1 MELKHLIVRYR
12 YLKFF
17 VEAFEQSIIADDSA
31 ETAQQELYLKYKQA
45 KTYLSFI
52 ETAITML
59 PINKR
64 SNYNNQYEFVFR
76 KVYIEGVQIK
86 KIEELLFTSIRNAYE
101 IRNRALNMIEERVNL
116 MFDYRFQIILLDAPQ
131 KYPVIRPF
139 SYCGQS
145 VLDAYFDLIV
155 KKTNSELGVIEGK
168 LAYAVL
174 HYKNRRMICYYRFIR
189 SHEYSNAWRDLSVCG
204 QQADALCTDK
214 HQRRSAGDLEP
225 CRRVEVLPIF
235 RRV

>member
-1 MELKHLIVRYR
+1 MELKHLIVSYR

-76 KVYIEGVQIK
+76 KVYIEGVKIK
-86 KIEELLFTSIRNAYE
+86 KIEELLNTSNRNAYE

-116 MFDYRFQIILLDAPQ
+116 MFDYRFQIISLDAPQ

-155 KKTNSELGVIEGK
+155 KKTNSELGVIEGITGN
-168 LAYAVL
+168 
-174 HYKNRRMICYYRFIR
+174 YKSMKRSSYLSYYQKVTDYIGVCLYGFD
-189 SHEYSNAWRDLSVCG
+189 YLSAQKG
-204 QQADALCTDK
+204 YLITEKEAKGDK
-214 HQRRSAGDLEP
+214 N
-225 CRRVEVLPIF
+225 
-235 RRV
+235 

>member
-1 MELKHLIVRYR
+1 MELKHLIVSYR

-17 VEAFEQSIIADDSA
+17 VEAFDQIIKSDNPT
-31 ETAQQELYLKYKQA
+31 EMVQQEIYLKYKQA

-64 SNYNNQYEFVFR
+64 SNYNNQYEFVYR
-76 KVYIEGVQIK
+76 KVYIESVKMK
-86 KIEELLFTSIRNAYE
+86 KIEELLNTSNRNAYE
-101 IRNRALNMIEERVNL
+101 ICNRALKMIEERVDL
-116 MFDYRFQIILLDAPQ
+116 MFDFRFQITSLDAPQ

-145 VLDAYFDLIV
+145 VLDDYYDLIV
-155 KKTNSELGVIEGK
+155 KKINTELGVIEGK

-174 HYKNRRMICYYRFIR
+174 HYKNRRMVSRYITGNYKSMKRSSYLSYYQKVTDYIGVCLYGFD
-189 SHEYSNAWRDLSVCG
+189 YLSVQKG
-204 QQADALCTDK
+204 YLITEKETKGEQN
-214 HQRRSAGDLEP
+214 
-225 CRRVEVLPIF
+225 
-235 RRV
+235 

>member
-76 KVYIEGVQIK
+76 KVY
-86 KIEELLFTSIRNAYE
+86 TSNRNAYE

-116 MFDYRFQIILLDAPQ
+116 MFDYRFQIISLDTPQ

-174 HYKNRRMICYYRFIR
+174 HYKNRRMISRYITGNYKSMKRSSYLSYYQKVTDYIGVCLYGFD
-189 SHEYSNAWRDLSVCG
+189 YLSAQKG
-204 QQADALCTDK
+204 YLITEKEAKGDK
-214 HQRRSAGDLEP
+214 N
-225 CRRVEVLPIF
+225 
-235 RRV
+235 

>member
-76 KVYIEGVQIK
+76 RLRKG
-86 KIEELLFTSIRNAYE
+86 SI
-101 IRNRALNMIEERVNL
+101 
-116 MFDYRFQIILLDAPQ
+116 
-131 KYPVIRPF
+131 
-139 SYCGQS
+139 
-145 VLDAYFDLIV
+145 
-155 KKTNSELGVIEGK
+155 
-168 LAYAVL
+168 
-174 HYKNRRMICYYRFIR
+174 
-189 SHEYSNAWRDLSVCG
+189 
-204 QQADALCTDK
+204 
-214 HQRRSAGDLEP
+214 
-225 CRRVEVLPIF
+225 
-235 RRV
+235 

>member
-1 MELKHLIVRYR
+1 MELKHLIVSYR

-64 SNYNNQYEFVFR
+64 SNYNNQYEN
-76 KVYIEGVQIK
+76 
-86 KIEELLFTSIRNAYE
+86 TSNRNAYE

-116 MFDYRFQIILLDAPQ
+116 MFDYRFQIISLDAPQ

-174 HYKNRRMICYYRFIR
+174 HYKNRRMISRYITGNYKSMKRSSYLSYYQKVTDYIGVCLYGFD
-189 SHEYSNAWRDLSVCG
+189 YLSAQKG
-204 QQADALCTDK
+204 YLITEKEAKGDK
-214 HQRRSAGDLEP
+214 N
-225 CRRVEVLPIF
+225 
-235 RRV
+235 

>member
-64 SNYNNQYEFVFR
+64 SN
-76 KVYIEGVQIK
+76 GVKIK
-86 KIEELLFTSIRNAYE
+86 KIEELLNTSNRNAYE
-101 IRNRALNMIEERVNL
+101 IRNRALNMIEERVDL
-116 MFDYRFQIILLDAPQ
+116 MFDYRFQIISLDAPQ

-174 HYKNRRMICYYRFIR
+174 HYKNRRMISRYITGNYKSMKRSSYLSYYQKVTDYIGVCLYGFD
-189 SHEYSNAWRDLSVCG
+189 YLSAQKG
-204 QQADALCTDK
+204 YLITEKEAKGDK
-214 HQRRSAGDLEP
+214 N
-225 CRRVEVLPIF
+225 
-235 RRV
+235 

>member
-76 KVYIEGVQIK
+76 KVYIEGVKIK
-86 KIEELLFTSIRNAYE
+86 KIEELLNTSNRNAYE
-101 IRNRALNMIEERVNL
+101 IRNRALNMIEERVDL
-116 MFDYRFQIILLDAPQ
+116 MFDYRFQIISLDAPQ

-174 HYKNRRMICYYRFIR
+174 HYMNRRMISRYITGNYKSMKRSSYLSYYQKVTDYIGVCLYGFD
-189 SHEYSNAWRDLSVCG
+189 YLSAKKG
-204 QQADALCTDK
+204 YLITEKEAKGDK
-214 HQRRSAGDLEP
+214 N
-225 CRRVEVLPIF
+225 
-235 RRV
+235 

>member
-1 MELKHLIVRYR
+1 MELKHLIVSYR

-17 VEAFEQSIIADDSA
+17 VEAFDQIIKSDDPT
-31 ETAQQELYLKYKQA
+31 EMVQQEIYLKYKQA

-64 SNYNNQYEFVFR
+64 SNYNNQYEFVYR
-76 KVYIEGVQIK
+76 KVYIEGVKMK
-86 KIEELLFTSIRNAYE
+86 KVEELLNTSNRNAYE
-101 IRNRALNMIEERVNL
+101 IRNRALKMIEERVDL
-116 MFDYRFQIILLDAPQ
+116 MFDYRFQITSLDAPQ

-145 VLDAYFDLIV
+145 VLDDYYDLIV
-155 KKTNSELGVIEGK
+155 KKINTELGVIEGK

-174 HYKNRRMICYYRFIR
+174 HYKNRRMVSRYITGNYKSMKRSSYLSYYQKVTDYIGVCLYGFD
-189 SHEYSNAWRDLSVCG
+189 YLSVQKG
-204 QQADALCTDK
+204 YLITEKEAKGDK
-214 HQRRSAGDLEP
+214 N
-225 CRRVEVLPIF
+225 
-235 RRV
+235 

>member
-76 KVYIEGVQIK
+76 KVYIEGVKIK
-86 KIEELLFTSIRNAYE
+86 KIEELLNTSNRNAYE
-101 IRNRALNMIEERVNL
+101 IRNRALNMIEERV
-116 MFDYRFQIILLDAPQ
+116 
-131 KYPVIRPF
+131 RPF

-174 HYKNRRMICYYRFIR
+174 HYKNRRMISRYITGNYKSMKRSSYLSYYQKVTDYIGVCLYGFD
-189 SHEYSNAWRDLSVCG
+189 YLSAQKG
-204 QQADALCTDK
+204 YLITEKEAKGDK
-214 HQRRSAGDLEP
+214 N
-225 CRRVEVLPIF
+225 
-235 RRV
+235 